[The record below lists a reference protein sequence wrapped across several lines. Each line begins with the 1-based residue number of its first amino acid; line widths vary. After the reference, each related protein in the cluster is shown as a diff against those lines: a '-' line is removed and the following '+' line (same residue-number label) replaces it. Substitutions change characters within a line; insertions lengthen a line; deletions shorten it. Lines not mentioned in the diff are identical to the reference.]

1 MNYFPFLKVKVQTKR
16 KRSTV
21 ERPCNEDPSY
31 NFHECVESYLYKK
44 RGCQFPWNTYQNLR
58 NVIVCENISQI
69 LHALEQSSTNAS
81 LGKDRRFWT
90 NYERTLRTNGE
101 CPQPCNVTSYE
112 IQYEVKSVI
121 GDKLSID
128 IAFKNFVFEHRDE
141 FRSCDFSCVI
151 GEVGGNLGFFLGGSL
166 LIIIEFILSF
176 IIPIFHKKVC

>member
-1 MNYFPFLKVKVQTKR
+1 M
-16 KRSTV
+16 
-21 ERPCNEDPSY
+21 
-31 NFHECVESYLYKK
+31 YKK

-101 CPQPCNVTSYE
+101 CPQPCNVTSYK

-128 IAFKNFVFEHRDE
+128 VAFKNFVFEHRDE

-166 LIIIEFILSF
+166 LIIIEFILSL
-176 IIPIFHKKVC
+176 IIPIFHRKVC